1 MPSKWYFYGM
11 NVSIDR
17 AGRIVVPKQLR
28 DSLGFAEGADLEL
41 LVEDGR
47 LVIELRNPPKRLE
60 KRGNSYVIVADEPI
74 GQMTPEQVRDVLESV
89 RR

>member
-1 MPSKWYFYGM
+1 M

-28 DSLGFAEGADLEL
+28 DSLGFTEGADLEL

-60 KRGNSYVIVADEPI
+60 KRGNSYVIVADEPV
-74 GQMTPEQVRDVLESV
+74 GQMTPEQVSDVLESV

>member
-1 MPSKWYFYGM
+1 M

-28 DSLGFAEGADLEL
+28 ESLGFAEGADLEL
-41 LVEDGR
+41 FVEDGR

-60 KRGNSYVIVADEPI
+60 KRGSSYVIVADEPL
-74 GQMTPEQVRDVLESV
+74 GHMTPEQVRDVLESV

>member
-1 MPSKWYFYGM
+1 M

-17 AGRIVVPKQLR
+17 AGRIVVPKQVR
-28 DSLGFAEGADLEL
+28 ESLGFTEGVDLEL
-41 LVEDGR
+41 SVEDGR
-47 LVIELRNPPKRLE
+47 LVVELRNPPKRLE
-60 KRGNSYVIVADEPI
+60 KRGNSFVIVADEEI